1 MKVGCLTNLTED
13 KYHLLPCLCLHSTWL
28 HSVPFF
34 FFFQTSCFEEICGMI
49 PFSNPDKPDQFY
61 RLWTS
66 LFLHGGYVAWWQ
78 EALLNAALS
87 NSWVAVAIRLSKNQK
102 QILVYSFVLIVG
114 CVVSLFSEQLPP
126 PPPPPPPFPPI
137 FFFLFFLLLLLCFC
151 CFLFGCFLLLL
162 L

>member
-13 KYHLLPCLCLHSTWL
+13 EYHLLPCLCLHSTWL

-34 FFFQTSCFEEICGMI
+34 FLQTSCFEEICGMI

-114 CVVSLFSEQLPP
+114 CVVSLFNEQLPP
-126 PPPPPPPFPPI
+126 PPPPPSPPI
-137 FFFLFFLLLLLCFC
+137 FFFLFFLLLL
-151 CFLFGCFLLLL
+151 FLLFFVWLFFAFASL
-162 L
+162 KK